1 MRKKLTVSEV
11 NKSLGKLQDWEKSKG
26 RDSIEKEFIFKDFQI
41 AFDWMTE
48 IALVA
53 EKMDHHPEWLNVYN
67 KINVT
72 LSTHDS
78 NGITQLDVDL
88 AKEMDRISKTIK

>member
-1 MRKKLTVSEV
+1 
-11 NKSLGKLQDWEKSKG
+11 
-26 RDSIEKEFIFKDFQI
+26 
-41 AFDWMTE
+41 MTE